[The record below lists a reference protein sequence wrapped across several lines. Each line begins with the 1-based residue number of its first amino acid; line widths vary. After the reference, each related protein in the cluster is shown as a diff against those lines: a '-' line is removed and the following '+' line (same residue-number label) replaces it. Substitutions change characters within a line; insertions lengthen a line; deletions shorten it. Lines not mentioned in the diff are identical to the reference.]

1 MQRDT
6 KSHPAENQAED
17 EGERETRQE
26 SEERRLGV
34 DDRDGDSDLE
44 DENYLFR
51 HWIMHNA
58 CDHWTST
65 TFSSSKSE
73 SLS

>member
-26 SEERRLGV
+26 SKERRLGV
-34 DDRDGDSDLE
+34 DDRDGDSDSE
-44 DENYLFR
+44 DE
-51 HWIMHNA
+51 
-58 CDHWTST
+58 
-65 TFSSSKSE
+65 KVVE
-73 SLS
+73 VQ